1 MQEVLAIVEKAKG
14 VFASQLQELACR
26 GGLTRERYIRY
37 LSFQYHLTKG
47 VQRHF
52 LKVAGHPR
60 LSGKAGLRNFLFKFG
75 LEEEAHY
82 KVAEIDL
89 DRMGEKPLPCP
100 LDVSLWWAY
109 FDQIVEHRPFVR
121 LGATCV
127 LENLGAGAGALGHR
141 LLDEAPFLNKGN
153 TRFLTIHFHELLPHG
168 DQIISALTSA
178 PLEPLD
184 LEELVEGANIGSIL
198 YLRMAAWAIQSD
210 PLTCQLF
217 DPTTSIQR
225 SSLGLDPTEET
236 CLVADHTASLRSD
249 IRSDIRKANFFTL
262 IDRGIGETGSI
273 LMCPNPFPPRF
284 FFVYPVMAGSEFLTP
299 LGSGRTRRKKERE
312 LSSLSQQ
319 AGPAAV
325 ARSQAASQNLSI
337 TPDMPNLPNQ

>member
-1 MQEVLAIVEKAKG
+1 MNAVFLPIHHPSTPTRRHSIAHDQRRGGGDIINQHTMSQITEVLEIVEKAKS
-14 VFASQLQELACR
+14 VFAAQLQELAGK
-26 GGLTRERYIRY
+26 GGLSREMYIRY

-52 LKVAGHPR
+52 FKVAGHPR

-100 LDVSLWWAY
+100 IDVSLWWAY
-109 FDQIVEHRPFVR
+109 FDQIVEQRPFVR

-141 LLDEAPFLNKGN
+141 LLDEAPFLNKAN

-168 DQIISALTSA
+168 DQIIGALTSA

-184 LEELVEGANIGSIL
+184 IEELVEGANIGSII
-198 YLRMAAWAIQSD
+198 YLRMAAWATMTD
-210 PLTCQLF
+210 PLTCQHF
-217 DPTTSIQR
+217 APY
-225 SSLGLDPTEET
+225 SSLKRSEDGAKYADLEE
-236 CLVADHTASLRSD
+236 LVA
-249 IRSDIRKANFFTL
+249 
-262 IDRGIGETGSI
+262 
-273 LMCPNPFPPRF
+273 
-284 FFVYPVMAGSEFLTP
+284 Y
-299 LGSGRTRRKKERE
+299 
-312 LSSLSQQ
+312 
-319 AGPAAV
+319 
-325 ARSQAASQNLSI
+325 
-337 TPDMPNLPNQ
+337 

>member
-1 MQEVLAIVEKAKG
+1 MCSLGEYESPFLRVEGARTEKIEFYLKFHTNKMTNIQEVLEIVENSKMA
-14 VFASQLQELACR
+14 FSNQLQELATR
-26 GGLTRERYIRY
+26 GGLSKEMYIRY
-37 LSFQYHLTKG
+37 LTFQYHLTKG

-60 LSGKAGLRNFLFKFG
+60 LSGKAGLRSFLFKFG

-89 DRMGEKPLPCP
+89 ERMGEKPLPCP
-100 LDVSLWWAY
+100 IDVSLWWAY

-141 LLDEAPFLNKGN
+141 LLDEAEFLNKSN

-178 PLEPLD
+178 PLESLD
-184 LEELVEGANIGSIL
+184 IKELVEGANIGSII

-210 PLTCQLF
+210 PLTCTLF
-217 DPTTSIQR
+217 DPYSSIQR
-225 SSLGLDPTEET
+225 TEEGARYQDLEE
-236 CLVADHTASLRSD
+236 LVA
-249 IRSDIRKANFFTL
+249 
-262 IDRGIGETGSI
+262 
-273 LMCPNPFPPRF
+273 
-284 FFVYPVMAGSEFLTP
+284 Y
-299 LGSGRTRRKKERE
+299 
-312 LSSLSQQ
+312 
-319 AGPAAV
+319 
-325 ARSQAASQNLSI
+325 
-337 TPDMPNLPNQ
+337 

>member
-1 MQEVLAIVEKAKG
+1 MHKVWVVMLALALAAGRCAAEEITIVYGDAYKPFSWGSGFDA
-14 VFASQLQELACR
+14 
-26 GGLTRERYIRY
+26 
-37 LSFQYHLTKG
+37 KG
-47 VQRHF
+47 VQRDF

-60 LSGKAGLRNFLFKFG
+60 LSGKAGLRSFLFKFG

-168 DQIISALTSA
+168 DQIINALTS
-178 PLEPLD
+178 
-184 LEELVEGANIGSIL
+184 VEHE
-198 YLRMAAWAIQSD
+198 R
-210 PLTCQLF
+210 
-217 DPTTSIQR
+217 R
-225 SSLGLDPTEET
+225 SSYT
-236 CLVADHTASLRSD
+236 
-249 IRSDIRKANFFTL
+249 
-262 IDRGIGETGSI
+262 
-273 LMCPNPFPPRF
+273 
-284 FFVYPVMAGSEFLTP
+284 
-299 LGSGRTRRKKERE
+299 
-312 LSSLSQQ
+312 
-319 AGPAAV
+319 
-325 ARSQAASQNLSI
+325 
-337 TPDMPNLPNQ
+337 

>member
-1 MQEVLAIVEKAKG
+1 MNEVLQIVENAKS
-14 VFASQLQELACR
+14 VFASQLQDLSSK
-26 GGLTRERYIRY
+26 GGLTREMYIRY

-52 LKVAGHPR
+52 FKVAGHPR

-100 LDVSLWWAY
+100 IDVSLWWAY

-141 LLDEAPFLNKGN
+141 LLDEAPFLNKAN

-168 DQIISALTSA
+168 DQIIGALTSA
-178 PLEPLD
+178 PLEPID
-184 LEELVEGANIGSIL
+184 IEELIEGAHIGSIL
-198 YLRMAAWAIQSD
+198 YLRMAAWATMTD
-210 PLTCQLF
+210 PLTCQHF
-217 DPTTSIQR
+217 TPY
-225 SSLGLDPTEET
+225 SSLKRSEDGAKYAELEE
-236 CLVADHTASLRSD
+236 LVA
-249 IRSDIRKANFFTL
+249 
-262 IDRGIGETGSI
+262 
-273 LMCPNPFPPRF
+273 
-284 FFVYPVMAGSEFLTP
+284 Y
-299 LGSGRTRRKKERE
+299 
-312 LSSLSQQ
+312 
-319 AGPAAV
+319 
-325 ARSQAASQNLSI
+325 
-337 TPDMPNLPNQ
+337 

>member
-1 MQEVLAIVEKAKG
+1 MTNLDPVLEIVEKAKR
-14 VFASQLQELACR
+14 VFASQLQELTTR
-26 GGLTRERYIRY
+26 GGLTRDMYVRY
-37 LSFQYHLTKG
+37 LTFQYHLTKG

-60 LSGKAGLRNFLFKFG
+60 LSGKAGLRSFLFKFG

-89 DRMGEKPLPCP
+89 ERMGEKPLDCP

-141 LLDEAPFLNKGN
+141 LLDEASFLNKAN

-168 DQIISALTSA
+168 DQIINALSSA
-178 PLEPLD
+178 PLEAVD
-184 LEELVEGANIGSIL
+184 IDELIEGANIGSII

-210 PLTCQLF
+210 PLTSVHF
-217 DPTTSIQR
+217 TSN
-225 SSLGLDPTEET
+225 SSLHRSEEGAEYAELEE
-236 CLVADHTASLRSD
+236 LVA
-249 IRSDIRKANFFTL
+249 
-262 IDRGIGETGSI
+262 
-273 LMCPNPFPPRF
+273 
-284 FFVYPVMAGSEFLTP
+284 Y
-299 LGSGRTRRKKERE
+299 
-312 LSSLSQQ
+312 
-319 AGPAAV
+319 
-325 ARSQAASQNLSI
+325 
-337 TPDMPNLPNQ
+337 